1 MVHIEWVSGDRSTVA
16 QWDYGTSGDL
26 SYHKVYRQ
34 TQLAF
39 SEINDQ
45 TEYGNWWYATT
56 SDSGYT
62 YESGRDVDVRGQ
74 FINSGTL
81 TDTVDTNY
89 RAIQENWPVFAH
101 TFDLGSVGSTATSR
115 LFSIGLTQE
124 EAIQFDGADGVVP
137 LPSLWL
143 QYFSDEV
150 SALSFFHNDY
160 EIASWLS
167 AGLDAKVQ
175 FDTSRISDDYAILAT
190 LSLRQAF
197 GATQL
202 VGTNETQYLFM
213 KEISSDGNVNT
224 VDVIF
229 PAHPAYLYTNPTLLK
244 LVMDPL
250 FVNQEAGQYPNRWSM
265 HDIGSHYPNA
275 TGHPDGNDEQ
285 MPLEE
290 CGNMLIMS
298 LAYYLA
304 SKDLDFLKTNY
315 KLLDQWT
322 QFLVDEALYPAN
334 QISTDD
340 FAGSLA

>member
-1 MVHIEWVSGDRSTVA
+1 M
-16 QWDYGTSGDL
+16 

-39 SEINDQ
+39 SEVSDQ

-56 SDSGYT
+56 SDTGYT
-62 YESGRDVDVRGQ
+62 YEAGIDVNVRGQ
-74 FINSGTL
+74 FINNGTL
-81 TDTVDTNY
+81 TNTVDTNY

-101 TFDLGSVGSTATSR
+101 TFDLGRVGTRSVSR
-115 LFSIGLTQE
+115 LFTIGLTQE

-137 LPSLWL
+137 LASLWL

-150 SALSFFHNDY
+150 SALSFFHHDY
-160 EIASWLS
+160 EFASSLS
-167 AGLDAKVQ
+167 ADLDDKVQ
-175 FDTSRISDDYAILAT
+175 SDASAISDDYAILAT
-190 LSLRQAF
+190 LGLRQSF

-202 VGTNETQYLFM
+202 VGTNETQYLFL
-213 KEISSDGNVNT
+213 KEISSDGNINT
-224 VDVIF
+224 VDVVF

-244 LVMDPL
+244 LVMAPL
-250 FVNQEAGQYPNRWSM
+250 FENQEAGQYPNRWSM

-275 TGHPDGNDEQ
+275 TGHTDGNDEQ

-304 SKDLDFLKTNY
+304 SDDLDFLNTNY

>member
-1 MVHIEWVSGDRSTVA
+1 M
-16 QWDYGTSGDL
+16 

-39 SEINDQ
+39 SEVSDQ

-56 SDSGYT
+56 SDKGYT
-62 YESGRDVDVRGQ
+62 YEAGIDVNVRGQ
-74 FINSGTL
+74 FINNGTL
-81 TDTVDTNY
+81 TNTVDTNY

-101 TFDLGSVGSTATSR
+101 TFDLGRVGTRSVSR
-115 LFSIGLTQE
+115 LFTIGLTQE

-150 SALSFFHNDY
+150 SALSFFHHDY
-160 EIASWLS
+160 EFASSLS
-167 AGLDAKVQ
+167 ADLDDKVQ
-175 FDTSRISDDYAILAT
+175 SDASAISDDYAILAT
-190 LSLRQAF
+190 LGLRQSF

-202 VGTNETQYLFM
+202 VGTNETQYLFL
-213 KEISSDGNVNT
+213 KEISSDGNINT
-224 VDVIF
+224 VDVVF

-244 LVMDPL
+244 LVMAPL
-250 FVNQEAGQYPNRWSM
+250 FENQEAGQYPNRWSM

-275 TGHPDGNDEQ
+275 TGHTDGNDEQ

-304 SKDLDFLKTNY
+304 SDDLDFLNTNY